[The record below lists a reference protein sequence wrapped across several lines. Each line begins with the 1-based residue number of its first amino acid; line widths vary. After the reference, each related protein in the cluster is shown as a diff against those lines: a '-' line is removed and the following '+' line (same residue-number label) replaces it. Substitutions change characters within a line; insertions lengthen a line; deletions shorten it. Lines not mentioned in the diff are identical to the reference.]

1 MTNSTSLSKIVV
13 PRSVWHMGFS
23 VLLSSVVCI
32 NFKFS
37 ISFPVLSR
45 ERNGHYKQDQ
55 KRKKRKKEKKR
66 LRIKAMMN
74 NLPGA
79 WVAESAAVSRETFE
93 FHHKVT

>member
-1 MTNSTSLSKIVV
+1 
-13 PRSVWHMGFS
+13 MGFS

-55 KRKKRKKEKKR
+55 KRKKKR

-93 FHHKVT
+93 FHHKRETGGSDLKKLEKIITLVNIGLGN